1 MTDAHTVST
10 GPNQETKNRK
20 LPWILLALVL
30 AGLMAALWWGYTNR
44 ETVTQFAVSSLL
56 NDELAELL
64 PEGTDPAYMAVRI
77 AALMRALN
85 QGQIDVDRLKGL
97 GSEFRASYADRKLNA
112 DELEALLQHVEAA
125 IEQ

>member
-1 MTDAHTVST
+1 MTDAHALPA
-10 GPNQETKNRK
+10 GPTQVNQNRK
-20 LPWILLALVL
+20 LPWILLVLVWV
-30 AGLMAALWWGYTNR
+30 GLMAALWWGYTNR
-44 ETVTQFAVSSLL
+44 EAVTQFAVSSLL
-56 NDELAELL
+56 NEELAELL

-85 QGQIDVDRLKGL
+85 QGQVDVDRLQGL
-97 GSEFRASYADRKLNA
+97 GSEFRAFYADKKLSA

>member
-1 MTDAHTVST
+1 MTDALAVPT
-10 GPNQETKNRK
+10 GPTRENKNRK
-20 LPWILLALVL
+20 LPWIILTIVM

-56 NDELAELL
+56 NEELSELL
-64 PEGTDPAYMAVRI
+64 PEGTDPTYMAVRI

-85 QGQIDVDRLKGL
+85 QGQVDVDRLKGL
-97 GSEFRASYADRKLNA
+97 GSKFREFYADKKLDA
-112 DELEALLQHVEAA
+112 DELEALLRLVEAA